1 MESASMTAKMSLF
14 ARAFH
19 AKTYEVK
26 IFDDS
31 VAGTLLGEEEYRQIA
46 GYLTAGVSFFLP
58 GFQGSEEEAL
68 RRIVGR
74 QLAPSPL
81 GRAAFAEEALRTA
94 AAGGVGQYLIL
105 GAGYDSFAYRRP
117 PWAEGLRVFELD
129 LPATAEEKRARLAR
143 AGIAEPEGLFRIPA
157 DLTQP
162 QWQTALLGHGAFDA
176 GQRSFCSLLG
186 LVYYLPETAF
196 EALLETLNALLPP
209 GSAIAFDYPDAV
221 SRTDGAAARAKRQ
234 SQLAAGAGETMQ
246 AGYSLR
252 GMERLLAAHGFRPAE
267 HLMPDEI
274 TARYFA
280 RFNRAYPQE
289 AMRALENVHYCLA
302 VKEGRT

>member
-14 ARAFH
+14 ARACH
-19 AKTYEVK
+19 ARNYEVK
-26 IFDDS
+26 VFDDS
-31 VAGTLLGEEEYRQIA
+31 VAGALLGEEEYRQIA
-46 GYLTAGVSFFLP
+46 GHLTAGVSFFLP
-58 GFQGSEEEAL
+58 GFQGSEEDAL

-81 GRAAFAEEALRTA
+81 GRAAFAEEALHTA
-94 AAGGVGQYLIL
+94 AAGGAGQYLIL

-117 PWAEGLRVFELD
+117 SWAEGLKVFELD

-162 QWQTALLGHGAFDA
+162 RWQAGLLECGAFDP

-186 LVYYLPETAF
+186 LVYYLPAAAF
-196 EALLETLNALLPP
+196 AALLAALSDLLSP
-209 GSAIAFDYPDAV
+209 GSAIVFDYPDAV
-221 SRTDGAAARAKRQ
+221 SRTDGAAARARRQ
-234 SQLAAGAGETMQ
+234 SLLAAGAGEAMQ
-246 AGYSLR
+246 AGYSFR
-252 GMERLLAAHGFRPAE
+252 GMERLLAAHGFRPAA
-267 HLMPDEI
+267 HLTPDEI
-274 TARYFA
+274 TERYFA

-289 AMRALENVHYCLA
+289 AMRAMENVNYCLA
-302 VKEGRT
+302 VKEGRP